1 MTLAF
6 PKDFVWGTATASY
19 QIEGAWNEDGKGESI
34 WDRFAHTPGKIDN
47 GDTGDVAC
55 DHYHRWREDV
65 ALMRQL
71 GLRAYRFSM
80 AWPRVLPNGRGA
92 VNQRGI
98 DFYTS
103 LVDELL
109 AANITPYI
117 TLYHW
122 DLPQALPGGWLN
134 RDTAGYFA
142 DYAALVV
149 RRLGDRVKNWIT
161 LNEPWVAAFVGYEE
175 GRHAPGEKSTRAA
188 FQVAHHLLVA
198 HGLGMQA
205 IRASASQ
212 VNAGI
217 VIDMF
222 PTEAGTDSPQDQ
234 ALAERAWQRGAGWF
248 LGPLLQASYPAEI
261 WASLGDNTP
270 QVLPGDLALIAQPMD
285 LLGVNYY
292 SRHLI
297 QNGVYV
303 KPVPGSEYTEMG
315 WEIHAPAFGRLL
327 HRIHHAYKLPP
338 LYITENGAAFRDQV
352 DADGQV
358 HDPRR
363 LNYIREHLQ
372 QIHAAIQAGIDV
384 RGYFLWSLIDNFE
397 WAYGFSKRFG
407 IVYVD
412 FATQKRIIKDSG
424 KWYARVIAQN
434 GID

>member
-6 PKDFVWGTATASY
+6 PKDFAWGTATASY

-34 WDRFAHTPGKIDN
+34 WDRFAHTPGKIEN

-71 GLRAYRFSM
+71 GLRAYRFSI

-92 VNQRGI
+92 VNQRGF
-98 DFYTS
+98 DFYNG

-122 DLPQALPGGWLN
+122 DLPQVLPGGWLN

-142 DYAALVV
+142 DYTALVV

-175 GRHAPGEKSTRAA
+175 GRHAPGEKNLRAA
-188 FQVAHHLLVA
+188 FQAAHHLLLA

-212 VNAGI
+212 ANAGI

-222 PTEAGTDSPQDQ
+222 PTEAGTDLPQDQ
-234 ALAERAWQRGAGWF
+234 AIVERAWQRGAGWF
-248 LGPLLQASYPAEI
+248 LGPLLQASYPAEM
-261 WASLGDNTP
+261 WDSLADNTP
-270 QVLPGDLALIAQPMD
+270 QVLPGDLALIAQPID
-285 LLGVNYY
+285 FLGVNYY
-292 SRHLI
+292 SRHLV
-297 QNGVYV
+297 QNGVCV

-315 WEIHAPAFGRLL
+315 WEVHAPAFGRLL
-327 HRIHHAYKLPP
+327 RRLKRDYAIPP
-338 LYITENGAAFRDQV
+338 IYITENGAAFRDAV
-352 DADGQV
+352 NANDQV

-372 QIHAAIQAGIDV
+372 QIHDAIQAGIDV

-397 WAYGFSKRFG
+397 WAHGFSKRFG

-412 FATQKRIIKDSG
+412 FTTQKRIIKDSG
-424 KWYARVIAQN
+424 YWYARVIAQN
-434 GID
+434 GIE